1 MNKYYTTEKHS
12 DWVDENQNYR
22 LDVDTDKVFA
32 KAILSGPSSNSS
44 KDFFLNQKGTIVPSY
59 YKYYVRTYP
68 NRKLYDP
75 VPLYGIS
82 DNKNSFIDK
91 VCKSENVYRE
101 TTEIVFN
108 QYLLYLRTE
117 SPQHY
122 TKAQRELNDQ
132 R

>member
-1 MNKYYTTEKHS
+1 MNKYYTTEKYS
-12 DWVDENQNYR
+12 SWVDENNNYR
-22 LDVDTDKVFA
+22 VDTDSDKVFA
-32 KAILSGPSSNSS
+32 KAVLSGPGSNTSNN
-44 KDFFLNQKGTIVPSY
+44 FYINQKGTIVPSY

-75 VPLYGIS
+75 VPLYSIS

-91 VCKSENVYRE
+91 VCRSENVYRE
-101 TTEIVFN
+101 TTEAVFN
-108 QYLLYLRTE
+108 MYLSYLQTE
-117 SPQHY
+117 SPQYY